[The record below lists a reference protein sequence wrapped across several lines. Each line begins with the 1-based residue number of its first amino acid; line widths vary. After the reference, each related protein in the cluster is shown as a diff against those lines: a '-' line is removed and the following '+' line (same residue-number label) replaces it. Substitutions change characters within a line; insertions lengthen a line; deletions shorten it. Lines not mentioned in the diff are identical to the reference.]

1 METVTKKIGGTSR
14 RTVRSPMSRYVL
26 RGSGLLAAFLLIV
39 CTGCTSWRDYL
50 HNGFKVGP
58 NYHRPNATVAQHWID
73 AGDIRTERNPEILRC
88 WWTTFNDPKLNEL
101 IACAYRQNLTLREAG
116 FRILQA
122 RATRAIAVGNIFPQQ
137 QGADGSYSRN
147 AMAMN
152 SPAFSGM
159 GSRFSDSW
167 DFGFNLNWELDFW
180 GRFRRAVASADASLD
195 ASVADYDDVLVTLLG
210 DVATNYVTLRTTQE
224 RIRLLREN
232 AKLQRGILQY
242 IQARLEAGFKQT
254 ELDLNQALSTL
265 EQTEAGIPK
274 LEITSREAQDNLCIL
289 LGMPPVDLT
298 NMLGVGPIPVSPP
311 DVVIGIP
318 ADLLRRRP
326 DVRRAER
333 LAAAQAEQIGIAQ
346 SDLYPA
352 FSINGNF
359 GYTAQSFPDL
369 FKPSAFNGS
378 VGPSFQWNLLNYGR
392 IVNNVRYQDAK
403 FQELVVSYQ
412 NTALQANKE
421 VEKGLVEFLRSQ
433 QQSRLLDK
441 SVVAAQKAVEIVITQ
456 YENGAVDFNRYAVIE
471 QNLVTQQ
478 DSAAQARGQI
488 SQGLIAVYR
497 ALGGGW
503 EIRFGGEAAAT
514 EGAAPVALPTV
525 EGRVSP
531 EAAVPRPPAPEEVP
545 TPQPAPNPP
554 KTEETPP
561 ANAKP

>member
-1 METVTKKIGGTSR
+1 MMKRVGGVSR
-14 RTVRSPMSRYVL
+14 RMVRSLTSSHVL
-26 RGSGLLAAFLLIV
+26 RGSGGLLAAVLLIV

-58 NYHRPNATVAQHWID
+58 NYCRPNAAVAEHWID
-73 AGDIRTERNPEILRC
+73 ATDIRTEENPEVLRR
-88 WWTTFNDPKLNEL
+88 WWTVFNDRKLNEL
-101 IACAYRQNLTLREAG
+101 ITCAYRQNLTLREAG

-122 RATRAIAVGNIFPQQ
+122 RATRNIAVGNIFPQQ

-152 SPAFSGM
+152 SPTSSG
-159 GSRFSDSW
+159 GIGRFSDSW
-167 DFGFNLNWELDFW
+167 NLGFNLNWELDFW
-180 GRFRRAVASADASLD
+180 GRFRRAIASADASLD

-224 RIRLLREN
+224 RIKLLQEN

-242 IQARLEAGFKQT
+242 IQVRMEAGFKQT

-265 EQTEAGIPK
+265 RQTESGIPK
-274 LEITSREAQDNLCIL
+274 LEITSREAEDNLCIL

-298 NMLGVGPIPVSPP
+298 NMLGIEPIPISPP

-359 GYTAQSFPDL
+359 GYTANNFPDL
-369 FKPSAFNGS
+369 FKNTAFNGS

-392 IVNNVRYQDAK
+392 IVNNVRYQDAR
-403 FQELVVSYQ
+403 FQELVVAYQ
-412 NTALQANKE
+412 NTVLQANKE

-433 QQSRLLDK
+433 RQSRLLDE
-441 SVVAAQKAVEIVITQ
+441 SVVASQKAVAIVIAQ
-456 YENGAVDFNRYAVIE
+456 YENGAVDFNRYALIE

-488 SQGLIAVYR
+488 SQGLISAYR

-503 EIRFGGEAAAT
+503 EIRLGGEAAA
-514 EGAAPVALPTV
+514 EGVAPVALPTV

-531 EAAVPRPPAPEEVP
+531 NTAVPKPPAPEEVP
-545 TPQPAPNPP
+545 MPQPAPNPP
-554 KTEETPP
+554 KND
-561 ANAKP
+561 AIRSH